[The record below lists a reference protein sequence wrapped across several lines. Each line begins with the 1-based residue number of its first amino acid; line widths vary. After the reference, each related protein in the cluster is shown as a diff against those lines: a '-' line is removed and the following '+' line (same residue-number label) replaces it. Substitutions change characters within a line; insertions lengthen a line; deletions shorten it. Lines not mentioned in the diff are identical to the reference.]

1 MDSASS
7 WQHADFQRQWEIAD
21 RQLRQLRRG
30 KPPPV
35 FASFI
40 ALMNGYVDPS
50 RPLSMLDCACTTGYY
65 LDVIRF
71 ALRHRITFTGSDLA
85 SAAIEIARARHPD
98 VSWHVANLTQL
109 PFANGEFDIVMAS
122 GVLEHV
128 PDWRLALEE
137 ICRVAAGQIILH
149 RLPISPTGRF
159 SDGEVEM
166 YGISTP
172 RHSFAFHDIVEILLG
187 RGFLLIGS
195 LDTYASF
202 EIPEQTVLFRRRELV
217 GVAPTPGK

>member
-7 WQHADFQRQWEIAD
+7 WHQADFQKQWTIAE
-21 RQLRQLRRG
+21 RQLKQLRRG

-40 ALMNGYVDPS
+40 ALMNGYVEPS
-50 RPLSMLDCACTTGYY
+50 RPLSFLDCACTTGYY

-71 ALRHRITFTGSDLA
+71 ALRHRITFTGSDL
-85 SAAIEIARARHPD
+85 SNAAIEIARTRHPD
-98 VSWHVANLTQL
+98 VGWHVASLTRL

-128 PDWRLALEE
+128 PEWRLALEE
-137 ICRVAAGQIILH
+137 ICRVAAGHIILH

-159 SDGEVEM
+159 LDGQVEM

-172 RHSFAFHDIVEILLG
+172 RHSFPYHEIVEILSK
-187 RGFLLIGS
+187 RDFLLIGS

-202 EIPEQTVLFRRRELV
+202 QIPEQTVLFKRRALV
-217 GVAPTPGK
+217 V